1 MPDTQQDIIINTPV
15 KTVYDI
21 VCDYEKYPEFLP
33 EIKRASLLQRQ
44 DNVAYVEF
52 ELELIMRITYI
63 LKITETPCE
72 GIRWELSESRHL
84 KSNVGGWY
92 LSEVDVQK
100 AKANYDISVELK
112 GLVPKSVMQR
122 LTDQTLPLTL
132 QRFKD
137 RAEDLYGADKP

>member
-1 MPDTQQDIIINTPV
+1 MPNTEQDIVINTPIQ
-15 KTVYDI
+15 TIYDI

-44 DNVAYVEF
+44 ENIAYVEF

-63 LKITETPCE
+63 LAITETPYE

-92 LSEVDVQK
+92 LTKVDEQK

-122 LTDQTLPLTL
+122 LTEKTLPLTL
-132 QRFKD
+132 KRFKD
-137 RAEDLYGADKP
+137 RAEKLYGESSP